1 MRPLI
6 ITDVNGPQRSPAYLK
21 SVERGMVVDLRQH
34 LERFIKRQL
43 EANHRLATQLETE
56 PAKQTQLAADLDRI
70 FLSELQELVTGMV
83 EQHTKKGA
91 VS

>member
-1 MRPLI
+1 MLI
-6 ITDVNGPQRSPAYLK
+6 IPEVNGPQRSPAYLTSYEK
-21 SVERGMVVDLRQH
+21 GMVVDLRDH

-43 EANHRLATQLETE
+43 EANHRLATQTE
-56 PAKQTQLAADLDRI
+56 PDPAKRTQLAADLDRI

-83 EQHTKKGA
+83 EQHTKGA